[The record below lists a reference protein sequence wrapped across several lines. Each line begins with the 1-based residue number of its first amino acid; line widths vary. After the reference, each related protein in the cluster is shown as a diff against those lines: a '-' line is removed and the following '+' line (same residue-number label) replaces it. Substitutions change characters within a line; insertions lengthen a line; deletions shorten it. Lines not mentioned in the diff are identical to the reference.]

1 MKMRIVFE
9 SATPKNN
16 PKKDEKL
23 IIVGGSKDQDS
34 DSTKAEAPQTWNQ
47 SDHVRPN
54 HDFIPGALDRIDT
67 IANEYDGIQ

>member
-47 SDHVRPN
+47 SDQVGP
-54 HDFIPGALDRIDT
+54 
-67 IANEYDGIQ
+67 